1 MTTIHWVGTGL
12 SSLPG
17 LKRLIT
23 EGHNVVVW
31 NRTVATAQDALS
43 GFDADIRAFDIDSL
57 AEALNKGDIAVSML
71 PGDWHVPIAVK
82 CIANNAH
89 FVSSSYISPEMRDLH
104 STACEMGLS
113 FVNEVGLDP
122 GIDHLMAHWLVD
134 DYRNC
139 DEYDAVNELSFVSYC
154 GGVPKIAN
162 DFRYKFSWSPLGV
175 LKALRSPSKSI
186 KDFKPFDVAHPWDA
200 ISTFNAPL
208 EQDEKFEV
216 YPNRD
221 SLPFIEDYQFDA
233 NWKVKQ
239 FVRGTLRLNGWA
251 QAWDSLFKE
260 IETLSGS
267 EGDVRLKQISDKLLE
282 QHSYDENEADRV
294 VLCVSLRAE
303 NSSGETVYHKTYSLD
318 AHGNDK
324 GSAMA
329 QLVSITVSLAVNSV
343 LKNEITP
350 GVSAA
355 PSSLAI
361 VNEWMDEIGNIAQYL
376 EIKDLS
382 K

>member
-17 LKRLIT
+17 LKNLIT
-23 EGHNVVVW
+23 EGHKVVVW
-31 NRTVATAQDALS
+31 NRTVSSAQKALS
-43 GFDADIRAFDIDSL
+43 GFDADIRAFDIDTL

-104 STACEMGLS
+104 STAREMGLS
-113 FVNEVGLDP
+113 FVNEVGLAP

-134 DYRNC
+134 DYRNSLAYRA
-139 DEYDAVNELSFVSYC
+139 DNALSFVSYC
-154 GGVPKIAN
+154 GGVPKYAN

-186 KDFKPFDVAHPWDA
+186 KDFKPFDVARPWDA
-200 ISTFNAPL
+200 ISSFNAPL
-208 EQDEKFEV
+208 ANEEEFEV

-221 SLPFIEDYQFDA
+221 SLPFIDDYQFDTD
-233 NWKVKQ
+233 WKIKQ

-251 QAWDSLFKE
+251 KAWAHLFKE
-260 IETLSGS
+260 IETLSGA
-267 EGDVRLKQISDKLLE
+267 EGDARLKQISDELLE
-282 QHSYDENEADRV
+282 QHSYDEDEPDRV
-294 VLCVSLRAE
+294 VLCVSLKAE
-303 NSSGETVYHKTYSLD
+303 NTSGGTSYHKTYSLD
-318 AHGNDK
+318 AHGNEN

-329 QLVSITVSLAVNSV
+329 QLVSITVALAVKSV
-343 LKNEITP
+343 VNNEIAP

-355 PSSLAI
+355 PSSLSI
-361 VNEWMDEIGNIAQYL
+361 VNEWMEEIEKIAQYL

>member
-1 MTTIHWVGTGL
+1 MTTIHWIGTGL
-12 SSLPG
+12 SSIPG
-17 LKRLIT
+17 LTKLIKD
-23 EGHNVVVW
+23 GHSVVVW
-31 NRTVATAQDALS
+31 NRTLATAQAALA
-43 GFDADIRAFDIDSL
+43 GLDADIRAFDIDVF
-57 AEALNKGDIAVSML
+57 ADALSEGDIAVSML

-82 CIANNAH
+82 CISNNAH
-89 FVSSSYISPEMRDLH
+89 FVSSSYISPKMRDLG
-104 STACEMGLS
+104 STAREKGLC

-134 DYRNC
+134 DYRKS
-139 DEYDAVNELSFVSYC
+139 DAYNVDNELSFVSYC

-186 KDFKPFDVAHPWDA
+186 KNFEPFDVARPWDA
-200 ISTFNAPL
+200 ISTFDAPL
-208 EQDEKFEV
+208 EETEAFEV

-221 SLPFIEDYQFDA
+221 SLPFIEDYKFDA
-233 NWKVKQ
+233 DWKVKQ

-251 QAWDSLFKE
+251 KAWDHLFKE

-267 EGDVRLKQISDKLLE
+267 DGDARLKQISDELLA
-282 QHSYDENEADRV
+282 QHSYDENEPDRV
-294 VLCVSLRAE
+294 VLCVSLKAE
-303 NSSGETVYHKTYSLD
+303 DASGEAVYHKTYSLD
-318 AHGNDK
+318 AHGNEH

-329 QLVSITVSLAVNSV
+329 QLVSITVALAVQSV
-343 LKNEITP
+343 MNNEIDT

-355 PSSLAI
+355 PSSLPI
-361 VNEWMDEIGNIAQYL
+361 VSNWMQEIEKIAQYV
-376 EIKDLS
+376 EIKNLA